1 MNEEYKK
8 LKLIDLCA
16 RLLYDVMVDYE
27 GHIYILNE
35 IDPACKDIDYIT
47 VRIQDV
53 ERLMCA
59 KSVMIENIK
68 PFLRS
73 MSSMTEEEKE
83 ELKTLFDAEEITSDS
98 ICYLEGGTLEEYLS
112 HISYSFC
119 SKIID
124 WLNRH
129 HFDYRGLIEKGLA
142 LEAPEG
148 TYK

>member
-16 RLLYDVMVDYE
+16 RLLYGVILKVSLYDEKVDNARLT
-27 GHIYILNE
+27 G
-35 IDPACKDIDYIT
+35 IDEDGYLTVDFPADCAFDIEE
-47 VRIQDV
+47 V
-53 ERLMCA
+53 
-59 KSVMIENIK
+59 K

-73 MSSMTEEEKE
+73 ISSMTEEEKE

-142 LEAPEG
+142 LEALEG
-148 TYK
+148 MYK